1 MSFLAMIVALVLLQ
15 VWGSAS
21 RVHHDSWLP
30 RLQSYGQGLGMS
42 PTISLFFTIAIPVLA
57 VNLVLGLLEP
67 LLFGLL
73 WIGAT
78 ALILLYSFGRGD
90 FQAILQRFRSYCQ
103 SENFE
108 SAYLEV
114 QNELAYE
121 PDEEGPATL
130 RDLQL
135 KIQRCVL
142 YEGYQ
147 RWFAVL
153 FYFVLLGPEAALVYR
168 LLQLCEHD
176 SQRELARRL
185 VFYADW
191 VPVRLLAATFA
202 LAGDFIRGS
211 EAFLASF
218 KDTQGSAS
226 SLLQA
231 TAEAALGKHGAEVAE
246 LPVSPPEESRTGAG
260 DRADSQLAEL
270 ESLLSRSATAWLVLI
285 SVLVLL

>member
-30 RLQSYGQGLGMS
+30 RLQSYGRGLGI
-42 PTISLFFTIAIPVLA
+42 PGDVSLLFSIAIPALA
-57 VNLVLGLLEP
+57 TNLVLSLLEP

-78 ALILLYSFGRGD
+78 VILLLYSFGRGD
-90 FQAILQRFRSYCQ
+90 FQAILLRFRSYCQ
-103 SENFE
+103 NENFE
-108 SAYLEV
+108 SAYLDV
-114 QNELAYE
+114 QSELAYE
-121 PDEEGPATL
+121 SDEEPPATIP
-130 RDLQL
+130 DLKLQ
-135 KIQRCVL
+135 IQRCVL

-168 LLQLCEHD
+168 LLQLCTHD
-176 SQRELARRL
+176 SEQIMAKRL
-185 VFYADW
+185 MFYADW

-211 EAFLASF
+211 DALIASF
-218 KDTQGSAS
+218 KNTQLSAS
-226 SLLQA
+226 SLLLA
-231 TAEAALGKHGAEVAE
+231 TAEAAMGIAAVEAPE
-246 LPVSPPEESRTGAG
+246 SQAFTSEESEEDPG
-260 DRADSQLAEL
+260 DLAASRLAEL
-270 ESLLSRSATAWLVLI
+270 ESLLSRSATSWLVII
-285 SVLVLL
+285 SVIVLL

>member
-42 PTISLFFTIAIPVLA
+42 PAISLFFTIAIPALVL
-57 VNLVLGLLEP
+57 NLVLGLLES

-78 ALILLYSFGRGD
+78 ALVLLYSFGRGD
-90 FQAILQRFRSYCQ
+90 FQAILQRFRSYCHN
-103 SENFE
+103 ENFE
-108 SAYLEV
+108 SAYLDV
-114 QNELAYE
+114 QSELAYG

-168 LLQLCEHD
+168 LLQLCRHD
-176 SQRELARRL
+176 REGQLARRL
-185 VFYADW
+185 MFYADW
-191 VPVRLLAATFA
+191 VPARLLAATFA

-226 SLLQA
+226 SLLLT
-231 TAEAALGKHGAEVAE
+231 TAEAALGAVGVAGAES
-246 LPVSPPEESRTGAG
+246 PVSTSEGAQVGEG
-260 DRADSQLAEL
+260 DRAASRLAEL
-270 ESLLSRSATAWLVLI
+270 ESLLSRSATVWLVII

>member
-15 VWGSAS
+15 LWGSAD
-21 RVHHDSWLP
+21 RVHFDSWLG
-30 RLQSYGQGLGMS
+30 RLHSYGQGLGMPPS
-42 PTISLFFTIAIPVLA
+42 VSLFFTIGIPALA

-103 SENFE
+103 NENFE
-108 SAYLEV
+108 SAYLDV
-114 QNELAYE
+114 QSELAYE
-121 PDEEGPATL
+121 PDDEGPATL

-147 RWFAVL
+147 RWFSVL

-168 LLQLCEHD
+168 LLQLCRHD
-176 SQRELARRL
+176 SEPELARCL

-218 KDTQGSAS
+218 KDTRGSAS
-226 SLLQA
+226 SLLLA
-231 TAEAALGKHGAEVAE
+231 TAEAALGTVGVEGAES
-246 LPVSPPEESRTGAG
+246 PVPTSGEAQTGEG
-260 DRADSQLAEL
+260 DRAASRLAEL
-270 ESLLSRSATAWLVLI
+270 ESLLSRSATVWLVMI